1 MRLSLESFRAGL
13 HTGTAY
19 RVAFSGGLDS
29 AVLLDLMQEVHRLSA
44 IDLRAVHIHH
54 GLLPEADA
62 WCRHCAAVADK
73 YGIALDILRVDG
85 RPKPGESPEAAARA
99 ARYLALEGLLRPGDI
114 LVTAQHL
121 DDQAETLLLQ
131 LLRGAGLAGLAAMPN
146 AAPFGPGILHR
157 PLLPFSRRDI
167 LAYARDR
174 GLSWIEDPSNRD
186 DRYDRNFIRRR
197 IMPQLAGRWPAVV
210 ANLSRSAG
218 HCAEAVELLDKHAD
232 VLTAAAAA
240 AVDSGSLDLD
250 AVRKFQPD
258 EQRLLLRRWIRNR
271 GLRAPPAKLLER
283 MRREIVETAGEHSPT
298 IAWTD
303 GEMRRYRHCIYL
315 VPASADFDASWT
327 AAWSGET
334 PLMLAGNGSLDAS
347 LQPGPGIDPD
357 KWRGGRIS
365 VRYRRDGD
373 RIEPAGRKGHR
384 ELKKLFQEAGL
395 PPWLRN
401 RQPIVCIDGRIAAIG
416 DNRWLASEFTGPPEQ
431 ANVVVRWSPETIIN
445 CRNGSDPAS
454 PP

>member
-1 MRLSLESFRAGL
+1 VRLSLDSFRAGL
-13 HTGTAY
+13 HPGATY

-29 AVLLDLMQEVHRLSA
+29 AVLLDLMQEVRPLSA

-62 WCRHCAAVADK
+62 WSRHCAAVADE
-73 YGIALDILRVDG
+73 YGIALDILRVDA
-85 RPKPGESPEAAARA
+85 RPKPGESPEAAART
-99 ARYLALEGLLRPGDI
+99 ARYLALEALLNPGEI

-157 PLLPFSRRDI
+157 PLLRFSRREI

-174 GLSWIEDPSNRD
+174 GLRWIEDPSNRD
-186 DRYDRNFIRRR
+186 ERYDRNFIRRR
-197 IMPQLAGRWPAVV
+197 IMPRLADRWPAVA

-232 VLTAAAAA
+232 AMTAAATAA
-240 AVDSGSLDLD
+240 DDSCSLDLD
-250 AVRKFQPD
+250 AVQRLQPD

-283 MRREIVETAGEHSPT
+283 VRREIVETAGGHSPT
-298 IAWTD
+298 IAWAD
-303 GEMRRYRHCIYL
+303 GEVRRYRHRLYL
-315 VPASADFDASWT
+315 VLPAADFDASWT
-327 AAWSGET
+327 AIWNGET
-334 PLMLAGNGSLDAS
+334 PLMLAGNGSLDAA
-347 LQPGPGIDPD
+347 LERGPGIDPD
-357 KWRGGRIS
+357 KWRSGRIT

-416 DNRWLASEFTGPPEQ
+416 GSRWLASEFAGPPAQ
-431 ANVVVRWSPETIIN
+431 ANVVVRWNPKNAHKLS
-445 CRNGSDPAS
+445 
-454 PP
+454 

>member
-1 MRLSLESFRAGL
+1 LSLDSFRAGL
-13 HTGTAY
+13 HPGATY

-29 AVLLDLMQEVHRLSA
+29 AVLLDLMHEVRLLSA

-62 WCRHCAAVADK
+62 WSLHCAAVAGG
-73 YGIALDILRVDG
+73 YGVALDILRVDA
-85 RPKPGESPEAAARA
+85 RPKPGESPEAAART
-99 ARYLALEGLLRPGDI
+99 ARYQALEALLSPGDV

-157 PLLPFSRRDI
+157 PLLRFSRREI
-167 LAYARDR
+167 LAYARDKNLR
-174 GLSWIEDPSNRD
+174 WIEDPSNRD
-186 DRYDRNFIRRR
+186 ERYDRNFIRRR
-197 IMPQLAGRWPAVV
+197 IMPQLANRWPAVA
-210 ANLSRSAG
+210 ANFARCAG
-218 HCAEAVELLDKHAD
+218 HCAEAAELLDRQAD
-232 VLTAAAAA
+232 TLTAAAAA
-240 AVDSGSLDLD
+240 ADDPASLDLN
-250 AVRKFQPD
+250 AMQRLQAD
-258 EQRLLLRRWIRNR
+258 EQRLLLRRWIRKQ

-283 MRREIVETAGEHSPT
+283 IRRETVETAGGHSPM
-298 IAWTD
+298 IAWAD
-303 GEMRRYRHCIYL
+303 GEVRRYRHRLYL
-315 VPASADFDASWT
+315 VLPAAEFDASWT
-327 AAWSGET
+327 AHWNGEA
-334 PLMLAGNGSLDAS
+334 PLILAGNGSLDAS
-347 LQPGPGIDPD
+347 LQPGPGVDPE
-357 KWRGGRIS
+357 KWRSGRIT

-416 DNRWLASEFTGPPEQ
+416 GSRWLASEFAGPPAQ
-431 ANVVVRWSPETIIN
+431 DNVIIRWNPKTLIN
-445 CRNGSDPAS
+445 CRNGSDPAN